1 MYPVTYKLD
10 LLFPLPQAHLSKERL
25 QAKMLGSGLLG
36 TGGYLEGLP
45 GQSPKYS
52 QFALCEEKANCW
64 MVLNDKAREKEQCQ
78 PQERSSEMSVTLSKT
93 MEMQEKLRIPE
104 T

>member
-1 MYPVTYKLD
+1 
-10 LLFPLPQAHLSKERL
+10 
-25 QAKMLGSGLLG
+25 MLGSGLLG
-36 TGGYLEGLP
+36 TGGYLKDLP
-45 GQSPKYS
+45 GQSPNYC

-64 MVLNDKAREKEQCQ
+64 MMLNDKVREKEKCQ

-93 MEMQEKLRIPE
+93 IEMQGKLRIPE

>member
-36 TGGYLEGLP
+36 TGEIWRTFGTV
-45 GQSPKYS
+45 S
-52 QFALCEEKANCW
+52 
-64 MVLNDKAREKEQCQ
+64 
-78 PQERSSEMSVTLSKT
+78 
-93 MEMQEKLRIPE
+93 
-104 T
+104 